1 MTENTTG
8 MGSPGA
14 GPRNGVGAAA
24 DAFASLLDSRDEE
37 NTQDEQEANPED
49 EIDESAELEA
59 SDEDEQDEIEESET
73 EDTEE
78 DESEESADQL
88 FTVTID
94 GKEEKVTLDELR
106 DGYFRTADYTRK
118 TQALA
123 EERKAA
129 EAELESVRAERAE
142 YAQLLP
148 KLRTTF
154 EAGMGPEPDWNTLR
168 QQDPARAA
176 VLWQQREEQRRH
188 IEQLKAEEQRVLQE
202 QERDAQRQAQ
212 AYAEEQRNLLLDK
225 LPEWKD
231 AKVANSEA
239 AGIKKMLAD
248 AGFPPEQQV
257 IGDHRYVMIAR
268 KALLYDQMM
277 EKRKGLDKK
286 RAGAPVVKPGGGVP
300 KSKNAATRQYDQLRK
315 TGSVKDA
322 ANLFANLL

>member
-8 MGSPGA
+8 MGSPGR
-14 GPRNGVGAAA
+14 GPSNGVGAAA
-24 DAFASLLDSRDEE
+24 DAFASLLDSQDEE

-49 EIDESAELEA
+49 EIEPAELEA
-59 SDEDEQDEIEESET
+59 SDEDEQEEVEESET

-78 DESEESADQL
+78 DESEDEPGEQL
-88 FTVTID
+88 YTVTID
-94 GKEEKVTLDELR
+94 GKEEQVTLAELQN
-106 DGYFRTADYTRK
+106 GYQRTADYTRK
-118 TQALA
+118 TQALS

-154 EAGMGPEPDWNTLR
+154 EAGMGPEPDWNALR

-176 VLWQQREEQRRH
+176 VLWQQREDQRRH
-188 IEQLKAEEQRVLQE
+188 IQQLKAEEQRVLQE

-212 AYAEEQRNLLLDK
+212 AHAEEQRKLLLDK
-225 LPEWKD
+225 LPEWRKD
-231 AKVANSEA
+231 EVANKEA

-286 RAGAPVVKPGGGVP
+286 RAGAPVVKPGGGMP
-300 KSKNAATRQYDQLRK
+300 KSKNPAAKQYDQLKR